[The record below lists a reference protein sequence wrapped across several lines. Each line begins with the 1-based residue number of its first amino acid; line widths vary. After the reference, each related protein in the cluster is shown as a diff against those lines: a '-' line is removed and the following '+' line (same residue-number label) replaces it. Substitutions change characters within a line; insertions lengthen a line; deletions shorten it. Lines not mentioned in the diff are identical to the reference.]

1 MDNWLLI
8 AVGVIFLIGIVT
20 GFVRGFFKIGL
31 SILST
36 VLTIVLMIFLNPYVA
51 EALTKYTPIDDMIEE
66 KCIEVFMPKL
76 SDERLGKID
85 LSGTPLA
92 GLNKEQLTD
101 LSSLD
106 WESMGIDEKD
116 VLKVLGEIPKD
127 EQIKQIEGSALPT
140 FMKNAILENNNSEI
154 YKTLGVTSFTEYIA
168 TYIAQMAIKLLSF
181 LVTFL
186 LAIIIVRALM
196 AAVDIIGELPVLGI
210 LNHIAGGILGIAGAL
225 LFVWIGFL
233 VITVAYSTAFGKSCF
248 DMIESSQILTF
259 LYNKNILLQK
269 LLRF

>member
-85 LSGTPLA
+85 LSGT
-92 GLNKEQLTD
+92 
-101 LSSLD
+101 
-106 WESMGIDEKD
+106 
-116 VLKVLGEIPKD
+116 
-127 EQIKQIEGSALPT
+127 
-140 FMKNAILENNNSEI
+140 
-154 YKTLGVTSFTEYIA
+154 
-168 TYIAQMAIKLLSF
+168 
-181 LVTFL
+181 
-186 LAIIIVRALM
+186 
-196 AAVDIIGELPVLGI
+196 
-210 LNHIAGGILGIAGAL
+210 
-225 LFVWIGFL
+225 
-233 VITVAYSTAFGKSCF
+233 
-248 DMIESSQILTF
+248 
-259 LYNKNILLQK
+259 LQA
-269 LLRF
+269 